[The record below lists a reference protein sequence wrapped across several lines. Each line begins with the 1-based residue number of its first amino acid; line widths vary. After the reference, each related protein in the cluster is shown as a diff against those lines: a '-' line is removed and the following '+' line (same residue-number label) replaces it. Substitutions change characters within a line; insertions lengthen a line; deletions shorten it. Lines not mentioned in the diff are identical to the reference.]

1 MAEKSPIARYNDIMK
16 SGILPA
22 LFERINSYG
31 SSNRLNGVI
40 VDVVQG
46 CYVAG
51 GLGEDVG
58 ANNALKEV
66 AYNFRTEV
74 NSKHLCELSIYVG
87 VCICVMSL
95 FGDVCE
101 FPKCEG
107 ESFGCVDLA
116 QAIQWVYESK
126 ALGDVTEVGDNVDS
140 IKAYIEEN
148 LGVSL
153 RLMSIE
159 EYLSQECYL
168 NDLELFIKLLNY
180 DESEDAVRD
189 DIITCFKTQIMLT
202 TDKILET
209 YTALFASGYQIIK
222 PKGLLTP
229 DGIISINDNKLDKL
243 WTHEISG
250 IYKKLESKLGVQ
262 SSDARQFDMNLLV
275 SSYLGG
281 NSTRYCFYKKLLEFA
296 FGKVSIEDSN
306 KSDVMLYQSPR
317 GNGSWEEYRKIY
329 VSPLIIQI
337 IENTVCHMLKKRGFL
352 SEGGYRSEAAFE
364 LITSLLDF
372 LYRQLTTCI
381 IVSDWRT
388 ISSDITDPNSD
399 KVVIGYKF
407 RVSDVDRRVPL
418 TVEINNEIIKELFMD
433 RAGDDD
439 AVLEPV
445 VAVGNISNYSVIDIQ
460 HKFKP
465 TIVNGEP
472 LFAYRALNSLLSSGK
487 SIPEWDS
494 IILGKKDDDSILTL
508 GGDIQFNR
516 KLCHFI
522 CAGSR
527 SGKGVMTLNIL
538 AGAIASGK
546 PIFYLDNKPDMA
558 SMFRSSGMSGGEMFC
573 INGDYDATYDSYFKS
588 SSPEQFDWSRSIPKF
603 MLSELGETYS
613 NYSTLFYLRALLFCL
628 CLIYVRGNV
637 RTIPNLYNR
646 LGGKDGVVIVIDE
659 ITAGDEGISNILKPN
674 GVLGGAFYSASAIS
688 DARRKGNADKSG
700 NPLLSEFGCYSTDMI
715 NSINKTL
722 STICD
727 RWAYKGLVGGGTE
740 QDVSDVFVI
749 GQKLKDASS
758 AKDAYR
764 ATNANIMDSTVG
776 DVLYKKLFSL
786 GFDAFFGYNADCPH
800 YMCTGEAYRGKD
812 SKAYTRLNA
821 SARNFA
827 YVDSLNNE
835 TVRNIT
841 SPDANAS
848 KSIVDNALYFK
859 PFLIFNDGAEDSI
872 YVAEDFKKFCKSA
885 NLDFKTIKDM
895 NRRPDGVLEPQ
906 IGFIPYIEAQ
916 NTSGESIKSILRKSY
931 DIGNALVQA
940 YIPGYD
946 GDCVSF
952 IYDLRPEAI
961 FDADSMLD
969 AFMGKSRGGF
979 PSIYSEFFGTAQVGV
994 MNDLHTDSDTI
1005 NFNDYTIPTD
1015 KGSEPF
1021 VKTPTSSTP
1030 PTSRVEPAPV
1040 PTGSTMDN
1048 PQDQFNRRMS
1058 HYQGTRSTPTMEDI
1072 ERTMESVVQSEEQE
1086 IRSMIEDILKRNA
1099 KLRSFFTPDRV
1110 DRFVAFVIESL

>member
-1 MAEKSPIARYNDIMK
+1 MVEKTPTERYNDIMK
-16 SGILPA
+16 SGILPT

-40 VDVVQG
+40 VDAVQG

-51 GLGEDVG
+51 GLGENVG
-58 ANNALKEV
+58 ANNALQDV

-74 NSKHLCELSIYVG
+74 GSKHFSELSLYVG
-87 VCICVMSL
+87 VCICVMTL
-95 FGDVCE
+95 FDDVCE
-101 FPKCEG
+101 FPKCSG
-107 ESFGCVDLA
+107 ESFSCVDLV
-116 QAIQWVYESK
+116 QAIEWTYESK
-126 ALGDVTEVGDNVDS
+126 ALSDVVEVEDDVDS
-140 IKAYIEEN
+140 IKAFVEEN

-153 RLMSIE
+153 RSVGID
-159 EYLSQECYL
+159 EYLSKEYYL
-168 NDLELFIKLLNY
+168 ADLELFIKLLSY
-180 DESEDAVRD
+180 DECEDSLRD
-189 DIITCFKTQIMLT
+189 DIIACFKTQIMLT
-202 TDKILET
+202 TEKILET
-209 YTALFASGYQIIK
+209 YNSLFASGYQVIK

-229 DGIISINDNKLDKL
+229 DGIISIKSNKLHKV
-243 WTHEISG
+243 WTHEIAG
-250 IYKKLESKLGVQ
+250 IYKKLETKLEIK
-262 SSDARQFDMNLLV
+262 SNDARQFDINLLIDA
-275 SSYLGG
+275 YLRQDT
-281 NSTRYCFYKKLLEFA
+281 TRYCFYKKLLEFA
-296 FGKVSIEDSN
+296 FGKISIEDPN
-306 KSDVMLYQSPR
+306 KSDVMLYRNPD
-317 GNGSWEEYRKIY
+317 GNESWDEYRKLY
-329 VSPLIIQI
+329 VSPLIMQI
-337 IENTVCHMLKKRGFL
+337 IENTVCHMLKKQGFI

-388 ISSDITDPNSD
+388 INSDITDPNSD
-399 KVVIGYKF
+399 RVVIGYKF
-407 RVSDVDRRVPL
+407 RVSDVDKRVPL
-418 TVEINNEIIKELFMD
+418 TSEINNEIIRELFMD
-433 RAGDDD
+433 RVGDMD

-487 SIPEWDS
+487 PIPEWSS

-508 GGDIQFNR
+508 GDDIQFNR

-538 AGAIASGK
+538 AGAIANGK

-573 INGDYDATYDSYFKS
+573 INGDYDATYDSYFRS
-588 SSPEQFDWSRSIPKF
+588 SSPEQFNWDRSIPKF

-613 NYSTLFYLRALLFCL
+613 SYSTLFYLRALMFCL

-637 RTIPNLYNR
+637 RTIPNLYKR
-646 LGGKDGVVIVIDE
+646 LGGEDGVVIVIDE

-674 GVLGGAFYSASAIS
+674 GVLGSVFYSASAVA
-688 DARRKGNADKSG
+688 DARKRGNADKNG
-700 NPLLSEFGCYSTDMI
+700 NPILSEFGCYSTDMI
-715 NSINKTL
+715 NSINRTL

-758 AKDAYR
+758 AKDSYR
-764 ATNANIMDSTVG
+764 ATNASIMDSTVG

-827 YVDSLNNE
+827 YVDSLNTE
-835 TVRNIT
+835 TIRSIT
-841 SPDANAS
+841 SPDASAS

-872 YVAEDFKKFCKSA
+872 YVEEDFKKFCKSA
-885 NLDFKTIKDM
+885 DLDFKTIKDM

-916 NTSGESIKSILRKSY
+916 NTSGESIKSVLKKSY

-961 FDADSMLD
+961 FDADSMLN
-969 AFMGKSRGGF
+969 AFMGKVGGGS

-994 MNDLHTDSDTI
+994 IDTPVSNSESKI
-1005 NFNDYTIPTD
+1005 DFNDYSLPTNRHIDNISTQSSSTASTSIPT
-1015 KGSEPF
+1015 GNTINS
-1021 VKTPTSSTP
+1021 
-1030 PTSRVEPAPV
+1030 
-1040 PTGSTMDN
+1040 

-1058 HYQGTRSTPTMEDI
+1058 YYQSPRVVPSSEMLERGMEA
-1072 ERTMESVVQSEEQE
+1072 VVQSEEQE
-1086 IRSMIEDILKRNA
+1086 IRSMIEDILKRND

-1110 DRFVAFVIESL
+1110 DRFIDFVLASL